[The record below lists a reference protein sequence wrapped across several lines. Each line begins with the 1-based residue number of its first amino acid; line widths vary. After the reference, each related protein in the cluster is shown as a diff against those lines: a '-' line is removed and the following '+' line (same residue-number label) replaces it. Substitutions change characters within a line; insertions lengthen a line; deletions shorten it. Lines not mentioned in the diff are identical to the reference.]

1 MSTLSSPVLRALPQR
16 PSMTRTAGLVARRSD
31 HLLSRLV
38 FSTSPPV
45 RIPRRRHQLLVFTY
59 GKLPVHFFS
68 GRGADMRWKPTT
80 NVPQGNSWCGQRG
93 TDHAPWGNSRNVL
106 RYRRTSVASLRVTTA
121 VFLVETA
128 VTRKHIEK
136 KKNTEIKEIV
146 YICISMQIG
155 ETVEKNISHFGPGDF

>member
-1 MSTLSSPVLRALPQR
+1 M
-16 PSMTRTAGLVARRSD
+16 
-31 HLLSRLV
+31 
-38 FSTSPPV
+38 
-45 RIPRRRHQLLVFTY
+45 
-59 GKLPVHFFS
+59 
-68 GRGADMRWKPTT
+68 
-80 NVPQGNSWCGQRG
+80 
-93 TDHAPWGNSRNVL
+93 
-106 RYRRTSVASLRVTTA
+106 ASLRVTTA